1 MHASSNPI
9 ALALLL
15 LIAFLAPT
23 TDAIPNSYLKNPSCA
38 AYLPRISA
46 YYTGRHSYSCPAA
59 YGTPFVKPRLA
70 FTSGGNTIRINNLN
84 RVHINAAEPVA
95 APVEGSTGMTEQIPA
110 GESSTATP
118 TTPADAT
125 PSDQTSM
132 AAQSEIDEGAPQASL
147 YKRLV
152 HKVRKVVYTFS
163 PCLKLRAGACT
174 FTRPAKIVPSVVP
187 YALPP
192 PPANHIVVNDKNMG
206 RLLINRDR
214 SSQRRTSH
222 QNQLPI
228 WSIVILNAPAVQ
240 PQREVIQINM
250 PSQPAPQPPVYVP
263 APQPAVTPFVVTQPA
278 PVIVTVTHMATPP
291 VQTEIPVIETI
302 DMPTS
307 TVIVMVP
314 TYQATQEAVPC
325 AGTACVPAAPCEGS
339 CVSTN

>member
-1 MHASSNPI
+1 
-9 ALALLL
+9 
-15 LIAFLAPT
+15 
-23 TDAIPNSYLKNPSCA
+23 
-38 AYLPRISA
+38 
-46 YYTGRHSYSCPAA
+46 
-59 YGTPFVKPRLA
+59 
-70 FTSGGNTIRINNLN
+70 
-84 RVHINAAEPVA
+84 
-95 APVEGSTGMTEQIPA
+95 MTEQIPA
-110 GESSTATP
+110 VESSTATP

-132 AAQSEIDEGAPQASL
+132 AAQSEIDEGAPGASL

-152 HKVRKVVYTFS
+152 HVRKVVYAFS

-174 FTRPAKIVPSVVP
+174 FTRPAKIVPPVVP

-192 PPANHIVVNDKNMG
+192 PPANHIVVNDKNM
-206 RLLINRDR
+206 
-214 SSQRRTSH
+214 
-222 QNQLPI
+222 
-228 WSIVILNAPAVQ
+228 VILNAPAVQ

-263 APQPAVTPFVVTQPA
+263 APQPAVTPFVVTQPAPVIVTQPA